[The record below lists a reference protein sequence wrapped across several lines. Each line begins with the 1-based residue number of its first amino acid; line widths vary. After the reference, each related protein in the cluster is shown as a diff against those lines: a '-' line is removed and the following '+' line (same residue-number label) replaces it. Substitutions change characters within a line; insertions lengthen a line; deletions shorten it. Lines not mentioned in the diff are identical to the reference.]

1 MIDMNNVTSYKNRRK
16 EKISRITISIQRDL
30 LKTVDTMRKDVPRSR
45 FLQRVIKQFLDSE
58 EDI

>member
-16 EKISRITISIQRDL
+16 EKISRITISIQRNL

-45 FLQRVIKQFLDSE
+45 FFQRVIKQFLDSE